1 MDLQLSHRCC
11 DCQAPGASVVSTLWN
26 SSLNQI
32 VAGGSDGARVLYS
45 PELSTKGFEP
55 AVKLTENERCALCRG
70 NAVCRSEG
78 SSCEHTGSSLGS
90 NDLQS
95 TCTPV
100 VSSQSYVCLFDG
112 VQCPRLFT
120 YYLLLG
126 SLVRYQ
132 RQGGKRKRESIRHT
146 LETKKPPMPTT
157 EQHSS
162 SMYHSFMMQGL
173 VSKDNRTQ
181 DPREVYLQKSDKQ
194 NTSGAVDNPWFKKGN
209 KDYVSHVYEKNQP
222 NTILEEEPEEQD

>member
-45 PELSTKGFEP
+45 PEMSTKGFEP
-55 AVKLTENERCALCRG
+55 AVKLSQTERCALCRG

-78 SSCEHTGSSLGS
+78 SSCEHTGSSLGN

-112 VQCPRLFT
+112 VQCPRLFAH
-120 YYLLLG
+120 YLF
-126 SLVRYQ
+126 
-132 RQGGKRKRESIRHT
+132 T
-146 LETKKPPMPTT
+146 L
-157 EQHSS
+157 
-162 SMYHSFMMQGL
+162 FDWVGI
-173 VSKDNRTQ
+173 
-181 DPREVYLQKSDKQ
+181 SDKVASASE
-194 NTSGAVDNPWFKKGN
+194 NRSDTHWKPR
-209 KDYVSHVYEKNQP
+209 SHRCQ
-222 NTILEEEPEEQD
+222 QQR